1 MAPTVILIGFMGTGK
16 SAVGS
21 CLARGLGWNFF
32 DADIQIEKR
41 MGMPVAEVFEK
52 HGEET
57 FRTAE
62 AAVVTGLL
70 DEAASSREGTVISLG
85 GGAVTAPETA
95 RRLRR
100 EPLGSPRTPPRS
112 VRTPYVFRSLPGPQ
126 TGRLLLSLHPVCSP
140 RLPFYRP
147 CLVVTAPSTLLPVRS
162 GKPGP
167 PPALSGPGHSGP
179 GSVLGIT
186 GYYQPL
192 FFQMAASPAAVG
204 RNCPL
209 PAHRRRICHSGIY

>member
-100 EPLGSPRTPPRS
+100 EPLVVLLDEDLETAFKRAGGGARPLAGDLGS
-112 VRTPYVFRSLPGPQ
+112 FR
-126 TGRLLLSLHPVCSP
+126 RLFEERQEL
-140 RLPFYRP
+140 YRQ
-147 CLVVTAPSTLLPVRS
+147 LAGHVIDTRGKEISEVSDAVV
-162 GKPGP
+162 
-167 PPALSGPGHSGP
+167 
-179 GSVLGIT
+179 GIIK
-186 GYYQPL
+186 G
-192 FFQMAASPAAVG
+192 G
-204 RNCPL
+204 E
-209 PAHRRRICHSGIY
+209 GD